1 MKAIRFEEENL
12 PLIAE
17 YFDTADMM
25 RIKRRFDQ
33 KARNRHDFFI
43 IERMECI
50 FGCLQVEYFYASTK
64 QLTQKCDFEVLMYD
78 TKWFDITYKKG

>member
-17 YFDTADMM
+17 YFGTADMM

-43 IERMECI
+43 IEYIECY
-50 FGCLQVEYFYASTK
+50 FGEMHVEYFYASTH
-64 QLTQKCDFEVLMYD
+64 QLVQKCDFSLITHD
-78 TKWFDITYKKG
+78 TKWFDIRYKKG